1 LKEKAIFNWSGGKDS
16 ALCLHKILQAQ
27 QYEVLC
33 LLTTI
38 NKQNQRVSMHG
49 VRNGLLLQQTESI
62 GIPLIQVPLSEIS
75 SMEDYEKAMMTTL
88 KDLTAKGGKVSIYG
102 DIFLED
108 VRAYREKKLS
118 ALNIRG
124 LFPLWGIKT
133 DKLIREFIDSGYKA
147 IVTCTD
153 DRYLDKS
160 FAGRLIDHDF
170 LHDLPRSVDPCGE
183 NGEFHSFVYDG
194 LIFKK
199 PIFFRKGT
207 ITYRKYPREEPEN
220 DAIADGETNTK
231 DAGSAADH
239 GFWYCDL
246 LPETAG

>member
-1 LKEKAIFNWSGGKDS
+1 MKEKAIFNWSGGKDS

-38 NKQNQRVSMHG
+38 NTQAQRVSMHG
-49 VRNGLLLQQTESI
+49 VRSGLLIQQAESI
-62 GIPLIQVPLSEIS
+62 GIPLVQVPLPEMS
-75 SMEDYEKAMMTTL
+75 SMEDYEKVMMTTL
-88 KDLTAKGGKVSIYG
+88 KDLTARGGVISIYG

-108 VRAYREKKLS
+108 VRAYREEKLS

-160 FAGRLIDHDF
+160 FSGRLIDHDF
-170 LHDLPRSVDPCGE
+170 LRDLPRSVDPCGE

-194 LIFKK
+194 LIFTK
-199 PIFFRKGT
+199 PVQFRKGE
-207 ITYRKYPREEPEN
+207 IIYRKYLREELEN
-220 DAIADGETNTK
+220 DATADGETHTE
-231 DAGSAADH
+231 DTGSAADH